1 MIDFPIVDTH
11 LHLWDPNNLRYS
23 WLDGVPK
30 LNKPYLLADYRRAC
44 GAIEVEKMVFLQCE
58 CSFDQ
63 FQEETDWVTGLAAED
78 KRIQGIVAWAPLE
91 KGVAA
96 REAVGRLADNRLVK
110 GIRRIIQFEGDLD
123 FCVQPDFV
131 RGVQLL
137 AFFGLSFDVTII
149 PPQLDNTIKLIR
161 QCPDV
166 RFMID
171 HCAKPE
177 IRNGLMEPWKSRM
190 RALAEM
196 PNVWCK
202 MSGLVTEADH
212 ERWTPEQL
220 RPYIEHVIE
229 CFGFDRIVYG
239 GDWPVVTL
247 AAEYGRWFETINR
260 ATAGASPSELHKMFH
275 DNAVEFY
282 RLG

>member
-11 LHLWDPNNLRYS
+11 LHLWDTNNLRYP
-23 WLDGVPK
+23 WLADVPK
-30 LNKPYLLADYRRAC
+30 LNRPHLLADYRRAC
-44 GAIEVEKMVFLQCE
+44 GPIDVEKMVFLQCE

-63 FQEETDWVTGLAAED
+63 FQEEADWVTGLAAED
-78 KRIQGIVAWAPLE
+78 ARIAGIVAWAPLE

-96 REAVGRLADNRLVK
+96 RDAVGRLADNRLVK
-110 GIRRIIQFEGDLD
+110 GIRRIIQFEDYLD

-131 RGVQLL
+131 RGVQML
-137 AFFGLSFDVTII
+137 AYFGLSFDATII
-149 PPQLDNTIKLIR
+149 PPQMDNTIKLIR

-177 IRNGLMEPWKSRM
+177 IRRGLLEPWKSRM
-190 RALAEM
+190 RMLAEM

-212 ERWTPEQL
+212 EHWTPDELQ
-220 RPYIEHVIE
+220 PYIEHAIE

-247 AAEYGRWFETINR
+247 AAEYGRWFETICR
-260 ATAGASPSELHKMFH
+260 AVEGASPSELRKLFH

-282 RLG
+282 RLS